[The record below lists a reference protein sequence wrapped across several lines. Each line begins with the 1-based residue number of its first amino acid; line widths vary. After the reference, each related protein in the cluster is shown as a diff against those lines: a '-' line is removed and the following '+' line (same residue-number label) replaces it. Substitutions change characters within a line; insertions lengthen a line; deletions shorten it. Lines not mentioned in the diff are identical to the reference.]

1 MPANSLVIRN
11 AHVRTCDPDAQVAS
25 TLVIRDGVLVHVGN
39 DSTGVDTDGLDDYD
53 LGGRTVLPGLVDSHT
68 HPGMVARSA
77 WHKRLPW
84 THDVNEILAFVRDYA
99 EKHAATEEPFLYF
112 EYYPGDTFAGSAP
125 TKELLDTAVADRPCF
140 LQDHGEHEHWV
151 NSRMLELMGVTKDT
165 PDPVPGLEMFVRD
178 QHDEPTGQL
187 REGVHQHFLDTM
199 YDKLGWRP
207 PEDLTAER
215 IRPFLRFLT
224 EHGVTAIFDAI
235 TEGNAMLAAVLEL
248 DRRDELNMYY
258 DGALRFRDLA
268 DLPGVLDDLAELQNA
283 YGGKRIRMRT
293 VKLFLDGTNELGNSA
308 LLAPKCDY
316 SGASDVGEIA
326 LTTDELT
333 SCLLLCNEREVDV
346 HIHMVGDRAFRVGCD
361 AVELAKEKASAA
373 GLSWRTQVTFAHCEL
388 IDPADMH
395 RPAALGIVINWTT
408 HWSGGYFGEGARHLL
423 GPERWNRMYQF
434 NQIAESGAIVSFS
447 SDVVT
452 AYEAHRAAPFF
463 GMHVAETRVDPEF
476 PVHPDL
482 FPGSVRPEPT
492 AGLSRELLLDGYTR
506 NGALQ
511 LRLDDKIGSIAPG
524 KAANLV
530 VVSSDRCQEPP
541 ARRAGR
547 RGPLRRHRGCRDTR
561 HASGRLRNRR
571 RSSVVT

>member
-1 MPANSLVIRN
+1 
-11 AHVRTCDPDAQVAS
+11 
-25 TLVIRDGVLVHVGN
+25 
-39 DSTGVDTDGLDDYD
+39 
-53 LGGRTVLPGLVDSHT
+53 
-68 HPGMVARSA
+68 
-77 WHKRLPW
+77 
-84 THDVNEILAFVRDYA
+84 
-99 EKHAATEEPFLYF
+99 
-112 EYYPGDTFAGSAP
+112 
-125 TKELLDTAVADRPCF
+125 
-140 LQDHGEHEHWV
+140 
-151 NSRMLELMGVTKDT
+151 MLELMGVTKDT

-530 VVSSDRCQEPP
+530 VVSSDPLDARNLLLDVQVDAVLFEGTVVAGTLATPP
-541 ARRAGR
+541 DG
-547 RGPLRRHRGCRDTR
+547 
-561 HASGRLRNRR
+561 
-571 RSSVVT
+571 